1 MGDKGYPLLPWLR
14 VLLKQFDN
22 VCHIVLETLYNKHS
36 CRGRSVV
43 ETHLACWK
51 KFQTLLLKTNLDV
64 LFLYDLMACCCILY
78 NMILNEKDLDI
89 ETLMLQLNFENVGN
103 AMHVPITYKFMN
115 KISQQMK
122 LIMNLNHNCKVLSF

>member
-1 MGDKGYPLLPWLR
+1 
-14 VLLKQFDN
+14 
-22 VCHIVLETLYNKHS
+22 
-36 CRGRSVV
+36 
-43 ETHLACWK
+43 
-51 KFQTLLLKTNLDV
+51 
-64 LFLYDLMACCCILY
+64 
-78 NMILNEKDLDI
+78 MILNEKDLDI